1 MIINIKLCA
10 WWQNMSPP
18 LSYPQWAPKRLTP
31 PSRPKHSSTL
41 PRWLLQLHDAL
52 TRRWAK
58 RPGDLELLTLKV
70 VSESRVMWATPVP
83 ILFFLGL
90 SVLNLGPMYAT
101 DVRQTEVRCQTD
113 RHQTKASLN
122 AHLLGGGGIINDQE
136 VINRRRII
144 INDNDNDKR
153 LGLTAKADQPDHKNT
168 VH

>member
-1 MIINIKLCA
+1 
-10 WWQNMSPP
+10 
-18 LSYPQWAPKRLTP
+18 
-31 PSRPKHSSTL
+31 
-41 PRWLLQLHDAL
+41 
-52 TRRWAK
+52 
-58 RPGDLELLTLKV
+58 
-70 VSESRVMWATPVP
+70 VP